1 MKKTILLILLLGLI
15 TVSSTSCS
23 LLAQETPVVPE
34 PAPQPDPVKILEERV
49 QTERELRI
57 EAQDAASDEALL
69 RERWQLA
76 AIALCLLALFSFL
89 AGTTIGS
96 RGKRHAAVA

>member
-23 LLAQETPVVPE
+23 LNAEEQ
-34 PAPQPDPVKILEERV
+34 PAAELPAKPDPVKILEERI

-57 EAQDAASDEALL
+57 EAQIDASDEALL

-76 AIALCLLALFSFL
+76 AIALCLLTLVGFL